1 MGDNKSDHVSHIKA
15 ILKHLS
21 AWKGGKSLPSLA
33 NVVEL
38 CKLKILYDEHEH
50 KKHSKFQLLQL
61 LVPHL
66 IREMQEHDRS
76 YVPPIATSNHA
87 KLLFPPRVCATITEP
102 VVVPAQVVKTIT
114 EPVMV
119 PAQVVKTITEP
130 VADSPTRRK
139 RKKRIVELTGVATF
153 KSMREYRAFVR
164 VGQHPMHA
172 SPCVCAE
179 GLNCSSDLVY
189 EEWMFNQKTSKG
201 SQTQEYRC
209 RRRRRERK
217 RKQTETNQS
226 KEYKNKAV
234 KCNPRSKKGHLH

>member
-1 MGDNKSDHVSHIKA
+1 MQMSSIVSNLYEAHIAFLQSTTKKNKPSLVGDNKSDHVSHIKA

-76 YVPPIATSNHA
+76 YVPPIATTNHA

-130 VADSPTRRK
+130 VACLLYTSPSPRDRQ
-139 RKKRIVELTGVATF
+139 
-153 KSMREYRAFVR
+153 KSRM
-164 VGQHPMHA
+164 P
-172 SPCVCAE
+172 
-179 GLNCSSDLVY
+179 SS
-189 EEWMFNQKTSKG
+189 
-201 SQTQEYRC
+201 
-209 RRRRRERK
+209 
-217 RKQTETNQS
+217 
-226 KEYKNKAV
+226 A
-234 KCNPRSKKGHLH
+234 